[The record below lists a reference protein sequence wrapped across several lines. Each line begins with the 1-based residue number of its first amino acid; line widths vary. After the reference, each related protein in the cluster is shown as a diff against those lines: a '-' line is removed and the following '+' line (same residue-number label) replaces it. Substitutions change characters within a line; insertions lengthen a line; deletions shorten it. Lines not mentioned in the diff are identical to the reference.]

1 MGRLLLRYW
10 FISATQDPKLKITV
24 ICAFFNAVQ
33 RMNSKRAAN
42 MTVVLS
48 FEEQEKLLKET
59 LAAHG
64 LRSEVPYEGAA
75 RNYDRQASSTLYS
88 ASQLSLRQQ
97 KPPARGKN
105 ALVNGMRTCYD
116 YNNGKCS
123 RKAINGG
130 CENPK
135 GDKFAHNCNVFLK
148 DKNASCHG
156 KHPRKDHK

>member
-1 MGRLLLRYW
+1 M
-10 FISATQDPKLKITV
+10 
-24 ICAFFNAVQ
+24 
-33 RMNSKRAAN
+33 
-42 MTVVLS
+42 
-48 FEEQEKLLKET
+48 KET

-75 RNYDRQASSTLYS
+75 RNYDLQASSTLYS
-88 ASQLSLRQQ
+88 ASQSSQRQQ

-135 GDKFAHNCNVFLK
+135 GEKFAHNCNVFLK
-148 DKNASCHG
+148 DKNATGSILG
-156 KHPRKDHK
+156 KITNSLGSSAISTLVPAVSKETVNGPWGNNILVIQVLNNLSECFLCLARRI

>member
-1 MGRLLLRYW
+1 M
-10 FISATQDPKLKITV
+10 
-24 ICAFFNAVQ
+24 
-33 RMNSKRAAN
+33 
-42 MTVVLS
+42 
-48 FEEQEKLLKET
+48 KET

-88 ASQLSLRQQ
+88 ASQSSQRQQ

-135 GDKFAHNCNVFLK
+135 GEKFAHNCNVFLK
-148 DKNASCHG
+148 DKNATGSILG
-156 KHPRKDHK
+156 KITNSLGSSAISTLVPAVSRETVNGPWGNNILVIQVLNNLSECFLCLARRI